1 MDLIEKIRLL
11 PTQPGVYLYKNADGV
26 VIYVGKAKN
35 LRSRVRSYLLEA
47 SQANAKTG
55 SLMREAV
62 DIDYILV
69 ANEHEALALENNL
82 IKQRKPRFNILLRDD
97 KTYPYVKLTLADRYP
112 KVFVTRRLRK
122 DGSAYYGPYFPGNL
136 AYRVV
141 ELIHR
146 SFLIPSC
153 KVDLS
158 RYHQRACLQYYIHR
172 CLGPCVQELTTPEI
186 YRQAVRD
193 AQLFLE
199 GRQSELERSLTA
211 RMHAAA
217 EAEQYEAA
225 ARLRDQLSTVHQL
238 QEKQRIATAEQSD
251 DADVFGYHLEDDAL
265 AVNLFH
271 VRNGKIVD
279 RREFFFE
286 DLHELMEAV
295 AAAESSSTEDLG
307 APRPGSP
314 QTGLRSRGED
324 LASETW
330 ETTEADEKHVLKERY
345 FSRAEERHEASG
357 HDSGNPQR
365 GSRAEENHE
374 ASGHDSGNPQRGSR
388 AEEKHEASGHDF
400 SRADDQQKEGAS
412 APEGIFNPGVVF
424 SALLKQLYIDQQYV
438 PRSILVPVDFDDRES
453 LATLLGERIGHRVEI
468 AVPQRGEKRS
478 LIDLAGQNAKQSFI
492 QRFRV
497 LEPSRKAIQES
508 LADSLMLPELP
519 RRIECFDISHIQGA
533 ETVASMVVWEDGK
546 MNKSAYR
553 KFKVMTVLGVDDFA
567 SMREVVTRRYKRIL
581 ENTKT
586 ASPQPMGAPSMT
598 KSWVGDHESQPAS
611 KGHDFSAAEEKHE
624 ASGHDFSR
632 AANGQQNE
640 RALAPE
646 GKPGK
651 EEISGAPSI
660 TKSWV
665 GDHESH
671 PVLKEHNFS
680 HAEEKHELSEH
691 NFNPAEGKHEASEH
705 DFSRAAKGQQN
716 EGALAPEEKTKEPA
730 TMPSL
735 ILIDGGLGQLHAAA
749 DALESLGFTSQPL
762 ASIAKKEE
770 VIYLYGNEDEPVVLD
785 RRSPVLHLVQMIR
798 DESHRFAVGYHR
810 QRRAMRD
817 RDSELLN
824 IPGVGRQTRQRL
836 LTHFG
841 SLRDVQQAT
850 ADSLAS
856 VVPRKTAESIW
867 RHFHESKATE
877 TAKDMPT

>member
-11 PTQPGVYLYKNADGV
+11 PTQPGVYLYKNADGE

-97 KTYPYVKLTLADRYP
+97 KTYPYVKLTLADRFP

-158 RYHQRACLQYYIHR
+158 RYHPRACLQYYIHR
-172 CLGPCVQELTTPEI
+172 CLGPCLEDLTTPEI
-186 YRQAVRD
+186 YKQAVRD

-211 RMHAAA
+211 RMTAAA

-238 QEKQRIATAEQSD
+238 QEKQRIATAEQRD
-251 DADVFGYHLEDDAL
+251 DADVFGYHFEDGSL
-265 AVNLFH
+265 AINLFH
-271 VRNGKIVD
+271 MRGGKIVD
-279 RREFFFE
+279 RREFFWE
-286 DLHELMEAV
+286 DLPELAEAIDPTNDEETSIDTT
-295 AAAESSSTEDLG
+295 ANLG
-307 APRPGSP
+307 APSMPTVPSSAWVGRQESSP
-314 QTGLRSRGED
+314 DLRGR
-324 LASETW
+324 
-330 ETTEADEKHVLKERY
+330 
-345 FSRAEERHEASG
+345 
-357 HDSGNPQR
+357 DSGNPR
-365 GSRAEENHE
+365 SGS
-374 ASGHDSGNPQRGSR
+374 P
-388 AEEKHEASGHDF
+388 
-400 SRADDQQKEGAS
+400 ADITTESIGAL
-412 APEGIFNPGVVF
+412 APEGTAPQKSAFNAGLVF
-424 SALLKQLYIDQQYV
+424 SALLKQLYIDKHYV
-438 PRSILVPVDFDDRES
+438 PRSILVPVDFDDREA
-453 LATLLGERIGHRVEI
+453 LAALLSERINRRVDI

-478 LIDLAGQNAKQSFI
+478 LVDLAGQNAKQSYI

-519 RRIECFDISHIQGA
+519 TRIECFDISHIQGS
-533 ETVASMVVWEDGK
+533 ETVASMVVWENGK
-546 MNKSAYR
+546 MNKSQYR

-567 SMREVVTRRYKRIL
+567 SMREVVTRRYRRIRDAADAKEGKTPPASNMEAANI
-581 ENTKT
+581 ENLG
-586 ASPQPMGAPSMT
+586 PPSMT
-598 KSWVGDHESQPAS
+598 KSWVGNRKSPSGLQ
-611 KGHDFSAAEEKHE
+611 GHDNSHSEGEQE
-624 ASGHDFSR
+624 ASGHDSGNPRGGSR
-632 AANGQQNE
+632 AENAAETSG
-640 RALAPE
+640 ALAPE
-646 GKPGK
+646 GN
-651 EEISGAPSI
+651 S
-660 TKSWV
+660 KS
-665 GDHESH
+665 
-671 PVLKEHNFS
+671 
-680 HAEEKHELSEH
+680 
-691 NFNPAEGKHEASEH
+691 
-705 DFSRAAKGQQN
+705 
-716 EGALAPEEKTKEPA
+716 KEPT

-749 DALESLGFTSQPL
+749 EALESLGFTSQPL

-770 VIYLYGNEDEPVVLD
+770 VIYIYGNEDEPVVLD

-798 DESHRFAVGYHR
+798 DESHRFAIGYHR

-824 IPGVGRQTRQRL
+824 IPGVGQQTRQRL

-850 ADSLAS
+850 ADSLAA
-856 VVPRKTAESIW
+856 VVSRKTAESIW
-867 RHFHESKATE
+867 RHFHEERAE
-877 TAKDMPT
+877 IPPA